1 MSAKSTSIND
11 KVKYIRTAVSR
22 RSQLEML
29 AEECS
34 ELAQACLKCVRLEN
48 EDVYPLNEHKYTAG
62 QVKQNLYD
70 EMMDVVTSI
79 IILLEDKETAKEE
92 ILQNERE
99 IDQRLAKMCDRIR
112 LFDV

>member
-1 MSAKSTSIND
+1 MGDKSTSIND
-11 KVKYIRTAVSR
+11 KIKYIRTAISR

-48 EDVYPLNEHKYTAG
+48 EDAYPLNEHKYTAW

-112 LFDV
+112 RFDV

>member
-1 MSAKSTSIND
+1 MDTSDMSINK
-11 KVKYIRTAVSR
+11 KVKYITSAVSH

-62 QVKQNLYD
+62 QVQQNLYD

-79 IILLEDKETAKEE
+79 VILLEDKQTAKEE

-99 IDQRLAKMCDRIR
+99 IDQRLDKMCDRIR

>member
-1 MSAKSTSIND
+1 MNAKSTSIND
-11 KVKYIRTAVSR
+11 KVKYIRTTVSR

-48 EDVYPLNEHKYTAG
+48 EDAYPLNEHKYTAY

-79 IILLEDKETAKEE
+79 VILLEDKQTAKKE

-112 LFDV
+112 RFDV

>member
-1 MSAKSTSIND
+1 MNINK
-11 KVKYIRTAVSR
+11 KVKYIKYAVSR

-62 QVKQNLYD
+62 QVQQNLYD

-99 IDQRLAKMCDRIR
+99 IDQRLAKMCDRIS

>member
-1 MSAKSTSIND
+1 MNTSDMSINK
-11 KVKYIRTAVSR
+11 KVKYIKSAVSR

-34 ELAQACLKCVRLEN
+34 ELAQACLKYVRLEN
-48 EDVYPLNEHKYTAG
+48 EDAYPLNEHKYTSS
-62 QVKQNLYD
+62 QVKKNLYD

-79 IILLEDKETAKEE
+79 VILLKDKETAKEE

-99 IDQRLAKMCDRIR
+99 IDRRLAKMCERIS

>member
-1 MSAKSTSIND
+1 MNTSDMSINK
-11 KVKYIRTAVSR
+11 KVKYIKSAVSR

-62 QVKQNLYD
+62 KVQQNLYD

-79 IILLEDKETAKEE
+79 VILLEDKETAKEE

-99 IDQRLAKMCDRIR
+99 IDQRLAKMCQRIS

>member
-1 MSAKSTSIND
+1 MDTSDMNINK
-11 KVKYIRTAVSR
+11 KVKYITSAVSR

-48 EDVYPLNEHKYTAG
+48 EDAYPLNEHKYTSS
-62 QVKQNLYD
+62 QVKQNLHD

-79 IILLEDKETAKEE
+79 LILCADKKTAKHEV
-92 ILQNERE
+92 LQNERE
-99 IDQRLAKMCDRIR
+99 IDERLAKMCERIS

>member
-1 MSAKSTSIND
+1 MCVRSTPIND
-11 KVKYIRTAVSR
+11 KVKYIRSAVSR

-48 EDVYPLNEHKYTAG
+48 DDVYPLNEHKYTAY
-62 QVKQNLYD
+62 QVQQNLYD

-79 IILLEDKETAKEE
+79 VILLEDKETAKDE

>member
-11 KVKYIRTAVSR
+11 KIKYIRTAISR

-48 EDVYPLNEHKYTAG
+48 EDAYPLNEHKYTAW

-112 LFDV
+112 RFDV

>member
-1 MSAKSTSIND
+1 MGDKSTSIND
-11 KVKYIRTAVSR
+11 KVKYIRTAVSC

-48 EDVYPLNEHKYTAG
+48 EDAYPLNEHKYTAW

-79 IILLEDKETAKEE
+79 IILLENKETAKEE

-112 LFDV
+112 RFDV

>member
-1 MSAKSTSIND
+1 MGDKSTSIND

-48 EDVYPLNEHKYTAG
+48 EDAYPLN
-62 QVKQNLYD
+62 
-70 EMMDVVTSI
+70 
-79 IILLEDKETAKEE
+79 
-92 ILQNERE
+92 
-99 IDQRLAKMCDRIR
+99 
-112 LFDV
+112 

>member
-1 MSAKSTSIND
+1 MSAKSTCIND

-34 ELAQACLKCVRLEN
+34 ELAQASLKCVTLEN

-62 QVKQNLYD
+62 QVQQNLYD

-79 IILLEDKETAKEE
+79 VILLEDKQTAKEE

-99 IDQRLAKMCDRIR
+99 IDQRLDKMCDRIR

>member
-1 MSAKSTSIND
+1 MGDKSTSIND

-48 EDVYPLNEHKYTAG
+48 EDAYPLNEHKYTAW

-79 IILLEDKETAKEE
+79 VILLQDKETAKEE
-92 ILQNERE
+92 ILQNMRE
-99 IDQRLAKMCDRIR
+99 IDERLAKMCDRIR

>member
-1 MSAKSTSIND
+1 MNAKNTSIND

-34 ELAQACLKCVRLEN
+34 ELAQACLKCIRLEN
-48 EDVYPLNEHKYTAG
+48 EDVYPLNEHKYSAG
-62 QVKQNLYD
+62 QVQQNLYD
-70 EMMDVVTSI
+70 EMIDVVTSI
-79 IILLEDKETAKEE
+79 VILLEGKETAKEE

-99 IDQRLAKMCDRIR
+99 LDQRLAKMCDRIR